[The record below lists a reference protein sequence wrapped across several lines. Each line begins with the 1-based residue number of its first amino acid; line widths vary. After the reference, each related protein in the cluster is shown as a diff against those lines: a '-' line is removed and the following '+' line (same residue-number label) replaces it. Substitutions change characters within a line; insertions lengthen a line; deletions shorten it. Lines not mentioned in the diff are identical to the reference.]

1 MVRESIVGLVLITNL
16 NLNPLSTDF
25 LLATPSSTVQKAEE
39 KALARRELDLSLAP
53 VFTNNILLALHYK
66 NGDLDRIKA
75 SKEQSG
81 NIRIDWEKAR
91 KPFEV
96 IFTLKPREMFAFHK
110 NVLPKLRDSIVHT
123 MNSRFYG
130 DEGYEFINGLGGNGV
145 CNLASLINWAATE
158 AGLEVV
164 SEIDHNFAPIP
175 GIPQKYGTSIF
186 YANEGE
192 NSQNQ
197 NLYIKNTFDSPVTFK
212 FAATEN
218 EVVLEIVK

>member
-1 MVRESIVGLVLITNL
+1 MIKESIVGLALITNL

-25 LLATPSSTVQKAEE
+25 LLATPSSTMQKAEVRV
-39 KALARRELDLSLAP
+39 LARRELDLSLAP

-66 NGDLDRIKA
+66 KGDYGEVKSNKD
-75 SKEQSG
+75 QVQ
-81 NIRIDWEKAR
+81 IDWQKAR

-96 IFTLKPREMFAFHK
+96 IFTLKPKEMFAFHK
-110 NVLPKLRDSIVHT
+110 NVLPKFRDSIVHT

-158 AGLEVV
+158 ADLEVISKV
-164 SEIDHNFAPIP
+164 DHNFAAIP

-192 NSQNQ
+192 NSENQ
-197 NLYIKNTFDSPVTFK
+197 NLYIKNNFEEPVTFK
-212 FAATEN
+212 FLADEKK
-218 EVVLEIVK
+218 VVLEITE